1 MKTNQT
7 TIKRNSHPLNQL
19 ICFSLLA
26 STMVFI
32 YPAYALAASD
42 DMGVNLIL
50 ADIAIRGNVTSTEGP
65 LSGVSVREKGT
76 GNVVSTDANG
86 NFEIRVADV
95 RSVLVFTSVGYEPVE
110 LEVGNRTTLSVTLV
124 PFTQEI
130 DGVVVTALGISRS
143 KRALGYSVEELKG
156 EEFTRVPQENVLN
169 AMSGKIAGVSIN
181 QTSGTGSSVSMV
193 IRGATSLSS
202 DNQPL
207 FVVDGIPIANT
218 VNNISSVGDRNHVDY
233 GNAISNLNPDDIE
246 SITVL
251 KGANAAALYGS
262 RAGNGVVLITT
273 KSGKN
278 AEKVSISFT
287 SNNVVDR
294 PYRFLDFQTRFGSG
308 QFSAIPVSISGNM
321 FTNPFGSLIQENI
334 GAAYGAELDKGYES
348 VQWNSP
354 IGEDG
359 RPIAMP
365 LVSYPDNI
373 RNFVQNGLTSTNSLS
388 ISNNANNINYR
399 ISYSNMA
406 NRGIIPNTDLSRNT
420 LNLNAG
426 LKVTDKITVS
436 TTIDVS
442 RNNANNRPAG
452 DRGTNPLE
460 WAYMLSPHINILDL
474 QDYWVPGQE
483 GLQQRSQFQGL
494 FDNPYFLAYEVSNGF
509 KRDRLYGNIKADW
522 QITPE
527 LNFMVRYGL
536 DTYYEQRET
545 KLPMSYTR
553 EPNGGYG
560 LFNLNRFEN
569 NADFLATYAKDVNDF
584 SFSVSGGGN
593 IRFQRNT
600 DVMNKTRNSSG
611 LIVPGVY
618 TLQNILPSN
627 LEYSS
632 FLMERGVHSLYGLAN
647 LGYKNLVYLDLT
659 ARADWSSTLPNAD
672 PFFYPSA
679 SLSVIANELLGI
691 RSSYIDVIKLRG
703 SIAEVGNDANPYQLM
718 AALGNYGTWGDIPRL
733 GVPGTRLI
741 PDLRPETSRSY
752 EGGLD
757 VNLFKNRLRFAG
769 TWYVVENENQI
780 FPTTRAP
787 SSGVT
792 NANVNAGKLR
802 SRGVELS
809 FGGTP
814 IMNSGWRWDVDLN
827 FTRNR
832 TRILALTDDMPFYR
846 LWGTSGAG
854 AWTYVGEDIGDIYGS
869 ELVTMTDP
877 RYPQYHGYPLLD
889 NTGKWQAIDAEE
901 TRNKIGNF
909 NPNFI
914 MGGQT
919 SVSYKNWT
927 LQATIDW
934 RNGGDFYS
942 ETFRRGEEEARTNR
956 FLDKLINRGVMSDSE
971 LRDHLVSNENTLIRV
986 NGNYFPMVGGPT
998 PEYNSYPF
1006 RYGPYTLPYGG
1017 VFIPGIRQVGV
1028 DGNGD
1033 PIYVENLGE
1042 RINEADGTLI
1052 LPLAGATT
1060 WSFPQAFLFPADY
1073 LKLREVTLTYHL
1085 PQQVVQRWNM
1095 QGMSIS
1101 VFSRNIILWTKAKIG
1116 IDPENAFKPSGEV
1129 QGSGMQ
1135 FLQGIEQYNINPWV
1149 MPVGARLQV
1158 TF

>member
-1 MKTNQT
+1 MRKCYAAIQPFTLCLMACMMATVLCAGHTYAT
-7 TIKRNSHPLNQL
+7 TFEPEKPTDL
-19 ICFSLLA
+19 
-26 STMVFI
+26 
-32 YPAYALAASD
+32 P
-42 DMGVNLIL
+42 L
-50 ADIAIRGNVTSTEGP
+50 ADVVISGRVNSTDGP
-65 LSGVSVREKGT
+65 LSDVTVREKGT
-76 GNVVSTDANG
+76 NNTVSTNVNG
-86 NFEIRVADV
+86 NFEIRVAGP
-95 RSVLVFTSVGYEPVE
+95 SSILVFSSVGYGTTEV
-110 LEVGNRTTLSVTLV
+110 EVGNRTSLMVTLE
-124 PFTQEI
+124 PFVQELE
-130 DGVVVTALGISRS
+130 GVVVTALGITRA
-143 KRALGYSVEELKG
+143 KKALGYSVEEVKG
-156 EEFTRVPQENVLN
+156 EEFTRVPQENILN
-169 AMSGKIAGVSIN
+169 AMSGKVPGVSIS
-181 QTSGTGSSVSMV
+181 QTGGVGSSVSMV

-207 FVVDGIPIANT
+207 FVIDGIPISNT
-218 VNNISSVGDRNHVDY
+218 INNISSVGDRNNVDY
-233 GNAISNLNPDDIE
+233 GNAISSLNPDDIE
-246 SITVL
+246 SVTVL

-273 KSGKN
+273 KSGKR
-278 AEKVSISFT
+278 ADKVSIAFT
-287 SNNVVDR
+287 SNTVVDR

-308 QFSAIPVSISGNM
+308 QFSAIPTAVSGNL

-334 GAAYGAELDKGYES
+334 GASYGAELDKGYEE

-354 IGEDG
+354 IGENG

-365 LVSYPDNI
+365 LVSYPNNI
-373 RNFVQNGLTSTNSLS
+373 QNFVQNGLTSTNSLS
-388 ISNNANNINYR
+388 IANNTGAANYR
-399 ISYSNMA
+399 VSYSNMV
-406 NRGIIPNTDLSRNT
+406 NRGIIPNTDLKRNT

-426 LKVTDKITVS
+426 LKVNEKISFS

-442 RNNANNRPAG
+442 RNNADNRPAG

-474 QDYWVPGQE
+474 RDYWLPGQE
-483 GLQQRSQFQGL
+483 GLQQRSQFPEI

-509 KRDRLYGNIKADW
+509 VRDRLYGNIRGDW

-527 LNFMVRYGL
+527 LSLFVRYGL
-536 DTYYEQRET
+536 DTYHERRET

-560 LFNLNRFEN
+560 LTNLNRFES
-569 NADFLATYAKDVNDF
+569 NADFLATYAKDVSDF

-593 IRFQRNT
+593 LRFQKNM
-600 DVMNKTRNSSG
+600 DVVNKTRNSSG

-618 TLQNILPSN
+618 TLQNILPTN
-627 LEYSS
+627 LDYSS
-632 FLMERGVHSLYGLAN
+632 WLMRRGVHSLYALAN
-647 LGYKNLVYLDLT
+647 IGYRDWVYLDLT
-659 ARADWSSTLPNAD
+659 ARNDWSSTLPNAD

-679 SLSVIANELLGI
+679 SLSVIASDLLGI
-691 RSSYIDVIKLRG
+691 QSRYIDLIKLRG
-703 SIAEVGNDANPYQLM
+703 SVAEVGNDAGAYMLQQ
-718 AALGNYGTWGDIPRL
+718 ALGNYGTWGDIPRL

-741 PDLRPETSRSY
+741 PDLKPELSRSY
-752 EGGLD
+752 EGGIDLS
-757 VNLFKNRLRFAG
+757 LFRNRFRFAG

-780 FPTTRAP
+780 FGTDRAP

-792 NANVNAGKLR
+792 SANVNAGKLR
-802 SRGVELS
+802 SRGVELA

-814 IMNSGWRWDVDLN
+814 VLTSNWRWDIDLN

-832 TRILALTDDMPFYR
+832 TRILELTDDMPFYR

-869 ELVTMTDP
+869 ELVTVTHP
-877 RYPQYHGYPLLD
+877 NYPQYHGYPLLD
-889 NTGKWQAIDAEE
+889 NTGKWQAVDAEE

-909 NPNFI
+909 NPNFV

-927 LQATIDW
+927 LQMTFDW

-942 ETFRRGEEEARTNR
+942 ETFRRGEEEARSNR
-956 FLDKLINRGVMSDSE
+956 FFDKLINRGTMTDSE
-971 LRDHLVSNENTLIRV
+971 VRDYLVANDNSLIRV
-986 NGNYFPMVGGPT
+986 NGNFFPLVGGPT

-1017 VFIPGIRQVGV
+1017 VFVPGIRQVGT

-1042 RINEADGTLI
+1042 KINEADGTLI

-1073 LKLREVTLTYHL
+1073 LKLREVTLTYNL
-1085 PQQVVQRWNM
+1085 PQKVTQRWKM

-1101 VFSRNIILWTKAKIG
+1101 VFSRNIILWTKAKIN
-1116 IDPENAFKPSGEV
+1116 IDPENAFKPSGGV

-1135 FLQGIEQYNINPWV
+1135 FLQGVEQYNINPWV
-1149 MPVGARLQV
+1149 MPIGARLQV